1 MSRPPNPPERRPGLM
16 VAERKNVS
24 VYRQFAVTTDQSC
37 LNRWLVEASWDRR
50 RSTTASGVATGQ
62 PDQPA
67 SPPTAIIAI
76 DNTLVERGLNAQ
88 PRHCP
93 RLLISN
99 YCPSGSHYPIE
110 WRRFLE
116 KDSCPAED
124 FKDHTTLCLDL
135 IDDALARDIP
145 GDFTVDSY
153 FTHAKVLNHIHAKQR
168 HYVGA
173 LKLNRKVVFDGREQK
188 LQEVASQ
195 IPFTDKKAVPVG
207 KRCYWYFSKRMRIA
221 TVSHP
226 VRIVLF
232 WKDRHATEASKALV
246 TNRVVWEVLR
256 MLRVYRHRWTG
267 TETFHRDGKQQLGL
281 GDCQVRSG
289 KGQTRHVYPAP
300 RTVF

>member
-1 MSRPPNPPERRPGLM
+1 M
-16 VAERKNVS
+16 
-24 VYRQFAVTTDQSC
+24 
-37 LNRWLVEASWDRR
+37 
-50 RSTTASGVATGQ
+50 
-62 PDQPA
+62 
-67 SPPTAIIAI
+67 
-76 DNTLVERGLNAQ
+76 
-88 PRHCP
+88 
-93 RLLISN
+93 
-99 YCPSGSHYPIE
+99 
-110 WRRFLE
+110 
-116 KDSCPAED
+116 
-124 FKDHTTLCLDL
+124 

-145 GDFTVDSY
+145 GDFTFDSY

-195 IPFTDKKAVPVG
+195 IPFTDKKAVRVG

-289 KGQTRHVYPAP
+289 KGQTRHVYLVSAAYSLLMHAMHASSSHEWTR
-300 RTVF
+300 RTLRTIGEACRAVKGELLERLVEWIVDKLDDDDWSMSQIKAVLAQA